1 MHVASKRNLGD
12 QQFLKYSKKGVV
24 WIEKSASNAEKQ
36 TQRTQELLSSESNTS
51 SKGGEEQRQKRIN
64 ARSLS
69 LSLLFHRFVVSL
81 NLLDDDDAFF
91 SFRIPKTRRRQRL
104 LVSGETQRRRHHG
117 RGVTLKRTQK
127 RKERERE
134 SKPRTTTLYSQQHFS
149 L

>member
-1 MHVASKRNLGD
+1 MFSLESLHVDRKKCLKRG
-12 QQFLKYSKKGVV
+12 
-24 WIEKSASNAEKQ
+24 EKQ

-69 LSLLFHRFVVSL
+69 LSLLFHRFVVVSL